1 MDIFD
6 RLNVMLEEH
15 EALPGVLFT
24 MIRSGAFALGV
35 TEAESIRQC
44 IHAAQTEEELE
55 AAYAELEEP
64 PSPLRPFYAPEG
76 EG

>member
-1 MDIFD
+1 MQFE
-6 RLNVMLEEH
+6 RRV
-15 EALPGVLFT
+15 ALRVSAAT
-24 MIRSGAFALGV
+24 QMMIRSGAFALGV